1 MGTTTLNNEYDH
13 SRRKTPW
20 DHLAHLSASQSFVK
34 DTYLSVYNSR
44 HISLKDSHEEEFLN
58 TLLPCECKL
67 CGSTRFRRYGHT
79 RNGINRYYCNDCKH
93 TFTILTGTIFED
105 HKISV
110 TEWVEQLLRII
121 GYESTTM
128 ASHNGRNS
136 ITTAKYW
143 NAKLFLVLQNYA
155 DNIILSGDSV
165 QIDEMYYSQIN
176 HKKEIRDDGKEYAGL
191 SRNQFCIGVGTDGE
205 KTLVLYEGHMAR
217 PKISDTWNTFG
228 KHIEPGSHL
237 KHDLEKTHSVLVKRL
252 NLTEEKFNSNEI
264 KKLKDIEN
272 PLYPV
277 NHTCFLIRSFLDT
290 HSGFDREE
298 LQGYLDLCMFILNKP
313 NDILEKVR
321 ILLISALYSSKTL
334 RYRDY
339 YSPKPHK

>member
-1 MGTTTLNNEYDH
+1 MGTTTLNNEYNH

-20 DHLAHLSASQSFVK
+20 DGLTQLSASQSFVK
-34 DTYLSVYNSR
+34 EAYLDVYNRR

-58 TLLPCECKL
+58 TFTPCECRR
-67 CGSTRFRRYGHT
+67 CGSVRFEKYGHT
-79 RNGINRYYCNDCKH
+79 KNGLNRYLCHDCGH

-110 TEWVEQLLRII
+110 TEWVEQLLQVI

-128 ASHNGRNS
+128 ASRNGRNA
-136 ITTAKYW
+136 ITTTKYW

-155 DNIILSGDSV
+155 DNIILSGDKV
-165 QIDEMYYSQIN
+165 QIDEMYYSQVK
-176 HKKEIRDDGKEYAGL
+176 HKKVLREDGKQYAGI
-191 SRNQFCIGVGTDGE
+191 SRNQFCIGIGVDGRQ
-205 KTLVLYEGHMAR
+205 TLALYEGHMAR
-217 PKISDTWNTFG
+217 PKISDTWDTFG

-237 KHDLEKTHSVLVKRL
+237 KHDLEKTHSVLVNRL

-264 KKLKDIEN
+264 KKLEDSKN

-277 NHTCFLIRSFLDT
+277 NHACFLVRRFLDS
-290 HSGFDREE
+290 HSGFNRDE
-298 LQGYLDLCMFILNKP
+298 LQGYLDLCMFILNEP

-321 ILLISALYSSKTL
+321 ILLISALYCSKTL
-334 RYRDY
+334 KYREY
-339 YSPKPHK
+339 YSNKSHK